1 MATKITL
8 APSNTMRLKARMD
21 WGSEAGLRVLECSA
35 WIFIGLAAD
44 MGDMVE
50 GLGVV

>member
-8 APSNTMRLKARMD
+8 APSNTMRLRL
-21 WGSEAGLRVLECSA
+21 GRIGEVRLRLRVSECSA
-35 WIFIGLAAD
+35 WVFVGLAAD

-50 GLGVV
+50 GLGAV